1 MIPYESSKAR
11 SNVALVTLGIILA
24 SQVAGLVAGFIR
36 LLLVQSMRSGRAAA
50 QGVAQAS
57 DAFVG
62 CAGYFQ
68 LVAIAVCAIGFSL
81 WFHRVYRNL
90 PALGATGLA
99 LSPGRAVGGF
109 YIPIVNLFEP
119 YGTMQEIWLHSQLP
133 AADPLLE
140 PAEPSRWIKIWWL
153 SFIASNFLGNFSGV
167 VLVRANGLGGL
178 LWATLGMLASD
189 ALAILA
195 AGSAMSLVRQVTAQQ
210 DTLHQHLEAQRASQA
225 PVQEG

>member
-1 MIPYESSKAR
+1 MMPYESSKAR

-24 SQVAGLVAGFIR
+24 SQVAGLVAGLSR
-36 LLLVQSMRSGRAAA
+36 LLLVQWMRGGRAAS
-50 QGVAQAS
+50 QEVAQAS

-109 YIPIVNLFEP
+109 YIPLVNLF
-119 YGTMQEIWLHSQLP
+119 
-133 AADPLLE
+133 E
-140 PAEPSRWIKIWWL
+140 PAEPSRWIKTWWL
-153 SFIASNFLGNFSGV
+153 SFIVSNLLGNVAAVALG
-167 VLVRANGLGGL
+167 RADGLGGL
-178 LWATLGMLASD
+178 LWATLGILASD

-195 AGSAMSLVRQVTAQQ
+195 AGSAMFLVRQVTSQQ
-210 DTLHQHLEAQRASQA
+210 DTLHQHLQPQRASQA
-225 PVQEG
+225 QVQ